1 MMRLLHIV
9 LPSIAA
15 YCFWQW
21 VSFAHLPLTLSQMT
35 SALSIFIA
43 AVLVRLARGM
53 PTLDWKTV
61 PIEKRKVL
69 TCQLVDVSREY
80 AGLLALLM
88 LLLIM
93 AVSIGTT
100 SVWLASLDE
109 KWGRLVSAVTGFL
122 VVLSVLRFGYVV
134 WRDLDIVSLQKVV
147 IDEMADQER
156 AVKNAEIASGKLQQ
170 MRQANLSGGPG
181 PVIET
186 LEDNEKH

>member
-1 MMRLLHIV
+1 M

-69 TCQLVDVSREY
+69 TGQLVDVSREY

-109 KWGRLVSAVTGFL
+109 KWGRLVSAATGFL
-122 VVLSVLRFGYVV
+122 VVLSILRFGLCGLARFGHCFTSKSCHRRNGRPRACRKER
-134 WRDLDIVSLQKVV
+134 RDSQWK
-147 IDEMADQER
+147 AS
-156 AVKNAEIASGKLQQ
+156 ANAASQFV
-170 MRQANLSGGPG
+170 RWAWTSDRNS
-181 PVIET
+181 
-186 LEDNEKH
+186 

>member
-1 MMRLLHIV
+1 M
-9 LPSIAA
+9 LPAIAA
-15 YCFWQW
+15 YCFWRW
-21 VSFAHLPLTLSQMT
+21 VTFAQLPLTLSQMT

-61 PIEKRKVL
+61 PIEKRKLL
-69 TCQLVDVSREY
+69 TGQLVDVSREY

-93 AVSIGTT
+93 AFSIGST

-109 KWGRLVSAVTGFL
+109 VWGRMVSAVTGFL
-122 VVLSVLRFGYVV
+122 VVLSILRFGYVV

-156 AVKNAEIASGKLQQ
+156 AVKNAEIASAKLQQ

-181 PVIET
+181 PAIET
-186 LEDNEKH
+186 LDDSEQR